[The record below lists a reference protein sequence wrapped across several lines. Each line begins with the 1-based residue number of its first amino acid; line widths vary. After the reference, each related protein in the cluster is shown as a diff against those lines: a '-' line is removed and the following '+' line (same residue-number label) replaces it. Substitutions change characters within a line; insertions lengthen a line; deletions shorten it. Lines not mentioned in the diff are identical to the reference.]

1 MVGQRKIDSLLV
13 YGAIYL
19 VFIYAPV
26 LLVVLFSFND
36 GLYVAFPLKGFT
48 IKWYEEMVANT
59 GLTKALMTS
68 LKIATLVSIVSTI
81 FGVLAAKAV
90 TRYYLP
96 GRAPI
101 TFTIMLPLVIPTII
115 FAIALLT
122 ILTKILG
129 EQPSTWSVI
138 AGHILLCVPFSMAV
152 MISRLQGFDK
162 NLEEASLDL
171 GENGWQTFWR
181 VTFPLAMPGIVASF
195 LLCFTTSFD
204 EYLLAA
210 FLSGNDTTLPVYIFS
225 QLRFPAKLP
234 GTLALGSCILVIS
247 FVIVTFAEWLRRR
260 GVNPDQGMGI

>member
-1 MVGQRKIDSLLV
+1 MVGRPKIDSLFV
-13 YGAIYL
+13 YGVVYL
-19 VFIYAPV
+19 IFIYAPV
-26 LLVVLFSFND
+26 LLVVLFSFNN

-48 IKWYEEMVANT
+48 TAWYEQMLGNE
-59 GLTKALMTS
+59 GLTKALGVS
-68 LKIATLVSIVSTI
+68 LRIGALVSVVSTI
-81 FGVLAAKAV
+81 LGVLGAKAV

-101 TFTIMLPLVIPTII
+101 TFTIMLPLVIPTIV

-129 EQPSTWSVI
+129 LQPSTWSVI
-138 AGHILLCVPFSMAV
+138 AGHILLTVPFSMAV

-195 LLCFTTSFD
+195 LLSFTTSFD
-204 EYLLAA
+204 EYLMAA

-225 QLRFPAKLP
+225 QLRFPQKLP
-234 GTLALGSCILVIS
+234 GTLALGALILVVS
-247 FVIVTFAEWLRRR
+247 FAIVTFAEWLRRR
-260 GVNPDQGMGI
+260 GVNPDQGIGI